1 MRALFPEVCAEIT
14 VLGAHC
20 DDIAIGAGGSLL
32 ELCRANPGMR
42 VTALVLSGAGTP
54 REAEE
59 RAALAAFCPK
69 ADLAVT
75 VLDLRDGRLPAQWDL
90 AKDALEALRRQCEPD
105 LVFAPAA
112 HDAHQDHR
120 GLAKLVPTAFRD
132 HVILGYEILK
142 WESDLAQ
149 PTVFFPLAEETIRE
163 KSDLLATHYRSQHGR
178 GWFDHEAFA
187 GLARVRGVQ
196 CQHRYAEAFNA
207 PKLTIAAARSSA
219 AKRK

>member
-1 MRALFPEVCAEIT
+1 MRPLVPESCSEIA

-32 ELCRANPGMR
+32 ELCRANPGTR

-54 REAEE
+54 RESEE
-59 RAALAAFCPK
+59 RSALAAFCPK

-75 VLDLRDGRLPAQWDL
+75 VLDLRDGRFPAQWEL
-90 AKDALEALRRQCEPD
+90 AKEALEEVRKQCEPD
-105 LVFAPAA
+105 LVFAPAP

-120 GLAKLVPTAFRD
+120 GLAKLVPTVFRN
-132 HVILGYEILK
+132 HLVLGYEILK

-149 PTVFFPLAEETIRE
+149 PSVFFPLSEETVRE
-163 KSDLLATHYRSQHGR
+163 KSDLLATHYPSQHGR
-178 GWFDHEAFA
+178 GWFDHEAFS

-196 CQHRYAEAFNA
+196 CQQRYAEAFHT
-207 PKLTIAAARSSA
+207 PKLTIAAARSA
-219 AKRK
+219 N